1 MQKNINV
8 KNVKEYEEKVNI
20 YIKNYKVTS
29 NRNINK
35 EINKQDKEKI
45 YQNNKYIEKC
55 IKTYENI
62 YTNMKIYKYID
73 MHVEIY
79 LCENIKEYKKQKVQ
93 DDVQSVKNVYRKIC
107 FTVFFYVLLCILYLE
122 PYGLHYFLNRLII
135 LKKNFLLILF

>member
-79 LCENIKEYKKQKVQ
+79 LCENIKEYI
-93 DDVQSVKNVYRKIC
+93 KIES
-107 FTVFFYVLLCILYLE
+107 T
-122 PYGLHYFLNRLII
+122 R
-135 LKKNFLLILF
+135 

>member
-20 YIKNYKVTS
+20 YIKNYKVTC

-62 YTNMKIYKYID
+62 YKNMKIYKYID

-79 LCENIKEYKKQKVQ
+79 LCENIKEYI
-93 DDVQSVKNVYRKIC
+93 KIES
-107 FTVFFYVLLCILYLE
+107 T
-122 PYGLHYFLNRLII
+122 R
-135 LKKNFLLILF
+135 

>member
-62 YTNMKIYKYID
+62 YKNMKIYKYID
-73 MHVEIY
+73 MLV
-79 LCENIKEYKKQKVQ
+79 
-93 DDVQSVKNVYRKIC
+93 
-107 FTVFFYVLLCILYLE
+107 
-122 PYGLHYFLNRLII
+122 
-135 LKKNFLLILF
+135 

>member
-55 IKTYENI
+55 IKT
-62 YTNMKIYKYID
+62 
-73 MHVEIY
+73 
-79 LCENIKEYKKQKVQ
+79 
-93 DDVQSVKNVYRKIC
+93 
-107 FTVFFYVLLCILYLE
+107 
-122 PYGLHYFLNRLII
+122 
-135 LKKNFLLILF
+135 

>member
-1 MQKNINV
+1 M

-55 IKTYENI
+55 IKT
-62 YTNMKIYKYID
+62 
-73 MHVEIY
+73 
-79 LCENIKEYKKQKVQ
+79 
-93 DDVQSVKNVYRKIC
+93 
-107 FTVFFYVLLCILYLE
+107 
-122 PYGLHYFLNRLII
+122 
-135 LKKNFLLILF
+135 